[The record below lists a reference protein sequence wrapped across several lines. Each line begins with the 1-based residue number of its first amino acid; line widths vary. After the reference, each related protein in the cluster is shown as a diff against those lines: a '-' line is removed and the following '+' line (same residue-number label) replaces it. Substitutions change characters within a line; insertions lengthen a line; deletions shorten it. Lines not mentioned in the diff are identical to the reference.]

1 MATTKT
7 SIATLQKMKREGTKI
22 SSLTAYD
29 SSFAKLM
36 TEQGVDFILVGDSL
50 GNVVQGRDST
60 VPVTVDD
67 MIYHTQ
73 CVRRGAS
80 DAFVIADMPFM
91 TYSTPE
97 QAYDVAAA
105 LMQAGA
111 NMVKLEGGHWLVETI
126 EGLKTRGIPVCAH
139 LGLLPQSV
147 NVLGGYKVQ
156 GKEQQQAD
164 DTLNQALALEE
175 AGAQLLVLECVP
187 ASLGKRIT
195 EQVSIPTIGI
205 GAGADTD
212 GQILVMHDMLGMNSD
227 YLPKF
232 AKDFLAQGGSLAD
245 AFRLY
250 SEQVRSGEFP
260 TAEHSYK

>member
-7 SIATLQKMKREGTKI
+7 SIATLQKMKQEGTKI

-60 VPVTVDD
+60 VPVTTDD
-67 MIYHTQ
+67 MVYHTQ

-97 QAYDVAAA
+97 QTYEVAAR

-111 NMVKLEGGHWLVETI
+111 NMVKLEGGQWLVETI

-164 DTLNQALALEE
+164 DTLNQALALEK

-195 EQVSIPTIGI
+195 EQLSIPTIGI
-205 GAGADTD
+205 GAGAECD
-212 GQILVMHDMLGMNSD
+212 GQVLVVHDMLGLNKEFKPRFLRRYADLDSNITEAVQQYISD
-227 YLPKF
+227 IK
-232 AKDFLAQGGSLAD
+232 
-245 AFRLY
+245 
-250 SEQVRSGEFP
+250 SGEFP
-260 TAEHSYK
+260 NEDEEYS

>member
-1 MATTKT
+1 
-7 SIATLQKMKREGTKI
+7 
-22 SSLTAYD
+22 
-29 SSFAKLM
+29 
-36 TEQGVDFILVGDSL
+36 FILVGDSL

-80 DAFVIADMPFM
+80 NAFVIADMPFM

-156 GKEQQQAD
+156 GKEQQQAE

>member
-1 MATTKT
+1 
-7 SIATLQKMKREGTKI
+7 
-22 SSLTAYD
+22 
-29 SSFAKLM
+29 
-36 TEQGVDFILVGDSL
+36 
-50 GNVVQGRDST
+50 
-60 VPVTVDD
+60 

-80 DAFVIADMPFM
+80 NAFVIADMPFM

-156 GKEQQQAD
+156 GKEQQQAE

-195 EQVSIPTIGI
+195 EQLSIPTIGI

>member
-1 MATTKT
+1 
-7 SIATLQKMKREGTKI
+7 
-22 SSLTAYD
+22 
-29 SSFAKLM
+29 
-36 TEQGVDFILVGDSL
+36 
-50 GNVVQGRDST
+50 
-60 VPVTVDD
+60 

-80 DAFVIADMPFM
+80 NAFVIADMPFM

-164 DTLNQALALEE
+164 DTLNQALALEQ

-195 EQVSIPTIGI
+195 EQVSIPSIGI